1 MNLPEVVSREEW
13 VTARKALLEK
23 EKVVTRERDMINEER
38 KKLPMVKV
46 DEPYRF
52 TGLDGGILSLLDL
65 FEGRRQ
71 LIVRHF
77 MFEPDRK
84 EGCIGCSMQA
94 DSVGALEHM
103 WARDTTFVM
112 VSRAPQSKLLA
123 FKERMGW
130 KMPWYT
136 AIGDEFNRDYDVTTD
151 EGDSPGVSAFIR
163 DGDDVFHTYSIYDR
177 GGDIFKSFYNY
188 LDITYLGRQE
198 DVLEHPW
205 DWWRHKDR
213 YEDGTATGPGEN
225 WWNGTR
231 YQQ

>member
-52 TGLDGGILSLLDL
+52 TGPDGNVLSLLDL

-77 MFEPDRK
+77 MFEPDRP

-112 VSRAPQSKLLA
+112 VSRAAQSKLLA

-198 DVLEHPW
+198 DVLEHPAVVL
-205 DWWRHKDR
+205 R
-213 YEDGTATGPGEN
+213 
-225 WWNGTR
+225 
-231 YQQ
+231 